1 MDTIADFAT
10 KRGGLF
16 YPKADL
22 PSPALSRGPATVSI
36 DVNHLG
42 ELCRHHL
49 GATPTR
55 VAPLA
60 DQGTQHALFR
70 LTLPDGKDVI
80 ARVNCDN
87 TGRNCPL
94 LLDTWAS
101 SRLRAAGLP
110 ALEVYAV
117 DLSRRWLPF
126 DCELLE
132 AARGVS
138 LRDFDHD
145 DDTLSPLL
153 TRLGTFLA
161 GVHRIDADGYGLLV
175 PDQAARGACPSW
187 PVYLNN
193 HLDRHLAVCLDTNA
207 ISPTECATIRRLFD
221 DRLPGLA
228 DVAPRLLHGDA
239 GNHNV
244 FVADGEVSCLI
255 DWEDAVAGDP
265 VYEVAFWATFHP
277 ERRHWAF
284 LDGYFA
290 DRPVEPDFTD
300 RFWLYF
306 LRVALAKTVVRHNF
320 GLTDKP
326 GRPPA
331 SRRIQRAVQG
341 LREPA
346 RAA

>member
-1 MDTIADFAT
+1 MGTIAEFAA

-22 PSPALSRGPATVSI
+22 PAPALSRGPASVSI
-36 DVNHLG
+36 DVSHLG
-42 ELCRHHL
+42 VFCRHHL
-49 GATPTR
+49 GAAPTR

-60 DQGTQHALFR
+60 EQGTQHALFR

-80 ARVNCDN
+80 ARVNCDE
-87 TGRNCPL
+87 GERSYPL
-94 LLDTWAS
+94 HLDAWAS
-101 SRLRAAGLP
+101 GRLRAAGLP

-117 DLSRRWLPF
+117 DLSRRRLPF

-138 LRDFDHD
+138 LREFDHD
-145 DDTLSPLL
+145 DDALSPLL

-161 GVHRIDADGYGLLV
+161 RVHQIDVGGHGLLV
-175 PDQAARGACPSW
+175 PDHETRGTCPSW
-187 PVYLNN
+187 PSYLNN
-193 HLDRHLAVCLDTNA
+193 HLDRHLAICRDINA
-207 ISPTECATIRRLFD
+207 ISQTECATIRRLFD
-221 DRLPGLA
+221 DRLPELTTMS
-228 DVAPRLLHGDA
+228 LLHGDP

-244 FVADGEVSCLI
+244 FVAGGEVSCLI

-277 ERRHWAF
+277 ERRHQAF
-284 LDGYFA
+284 LDGYFGEHLS
-290 DRPVEPDFTD
+290 DPDFSD

-306 LRVALAKTVVRHNF
+306 LRVALAKTVVRHNL

-331 SRRIQRAVQG
+331 SRRIQRGLQG

>member
-22 PSPALSRGPATVSI
+22 SSPALSRGPATVSI

-49 GATPTR
+49 GATPTC

-60 DQGTQHALFR
+60 EQGTQHALFR
-70 LTLPDGKDVI
+70 LTLPDGRDVI
-80 ARVNCDN
+80 ARVNCDD
-87 TGRNCPL
+87 GERNYPL
-94 LLDTWAS
+94 LLDAWVS

-138 LRDFDHD
+138 LREFDHD
-145 DDTLSPLL
+145 DNALSPLL

-161 GVHRIDADGYGLLV
+161 RVHRIAVPGHGLLV
-175 PDQAARGACPSW
+175 PGDETRGACRSW
-187 PVYLNN
+187 PAYLNN
-193 HLDRHLAVCLDTNA
+193 HLDRHLAICRDINA
-207 ISPTECATIRRLFD
+207 ITPTECATIRCLFD
-221 DRLPGLA
+221 DRLPELTTTS
-228 DVAPRLLHGDA
+228 LLHGDP

-244 FVADGEVSCLI
+244 FVAGGEVSCLI

-265 VYEVAFWATFHP
+265 VYETAFWATFHP
-277 ERRHWAF
+277 ERRHRAF

-290 DRPVEPDFTD
+290 EQTAEPDFSD

-306 LRVALAKTVVRHNF
+306 LRVALAKTVVRYNF

-346 RAA
+346 QAA